1 MRNILAGFV
10 LLTFSVAAWADTYPA
25 HVLII
30 RHAEK
35 PADGPGLSPEGKERA
50 AALPKLFMKSEARSD
65 LFPTPDF
72 IFATKNSDESH
83 RPVDTVTPLADKLGL
98 TVNSDIKNEH
108 FEKLVQ
114 ELFQMPKYAGKTVLI
129 CWHHRTM
136 PDLAKALKGID
147 IPERID
153 KGAFNLIWQI
163 DYNKDGKAKTSTG
176 SQKLMPGD

>member
-35 PADGPGLSPEGKERA
+35 PADGQGLSPEGKARA
-50 AALPKLFMKSEARSD
+50 AALPKLFMKSDTRPEP
-65 LFPTPDF
+65 FPTPDF
-72 IFATKNSDESH
+72 IFAAENSKESH
-83 RPVDTVTPLADKLGL
+83 RPVDTVTPLADKLRL
-98 TVNSDIKNEH
+98 PVHSDIKNEH

-114 ELFQMPKYAGKTVLI
+114 ELFQKPKYAGKTVLI
-129 CWHHRTM
+129 CWHHGKM
-136 PDLAKALKGID
+136 PDLAKALKGVD
-147 IPERID
+147 IPKRINED
-153 KGAFNLIWQI
+153 TFNLIWQI
-163 DYNKDGKAKTSTG
+163 DYSKDGKAKTSTG